1 MSWRPPRNTNG
12 EIKQEAGREASMFG
26 IVRLTLALLTCSL
39 ALGPVVAFA
48 FPSVYPTGTTIYRP
62 DKTWNGYTIF
72 PNPQGAI
79 LIDMNGNVVK
89 QWKGIGGVANP
100 NKILPGGYVMG
111 TTGNR
116 GPGYL
121 ENIDLVQVNWDGKIV
136 WKFNRYDEV
145 KDPGKE
151 VIWMARMHH
160 DYQREGN
167 PVGYYV
173 PGMNPSVDKGNTLIL
188 AYKDLRNPKVT
199 DKLLED
205 DVIYEVTWDGKIV
218 WEWRFSDH
226 FDELGFSEEAK
237 NTLYRHPEWSEQRG
251 TAGWLHTNSMS
262 ALGPNK
268 WSDAGDQRF
277 HPDNIIWSSRKANI
291 IGITDK
297 KSGKIVWRVGPDYTA
312 TPALQAL
319 GQIIGQ
325 HHPHMIPRGL
335 PGEGNILVFDDG
347 GWAGYG
353 APNPSS
359 LTGENNAQRDYS
371 RVIEFDPVTL
381 KVVWEYS
388 LATAGYQSATPNVN
402 YRFYSGYI
410 SSAQRLPNGNTLITE
425 GADGR
430 IFEVT
435 PEREIVWE
443 YVSPFF
449 FSPSPRFKPWNP
461 VYRAYRVPYEWVP
474 QLQKPVEKAV
484 TPPDNSKFRINP

>member
-1 MSWRPPRNTNG
+1 MKTKIRCL
-12 EIKQEAGREASMFG
+12 F
-26 IVRLTLALLTCSL
+26 VLLICLVVS
-39 ALGPVVAFA
+39 GPSILHA
-48 FPSVYPTGTTIYRP
+48 FPSVYPTGTTIYKP
-62 DKTWNGYTIF
+62 DKAWNGYTIF

-89 QWKGIGGVANP
+89 QWRGVGGAEHP

-116 GPGYL
+116 GPGHQD
-121 ENIDLVQVNWDGKIV
+121 NIDLVQVDWDGKTV

-145 KDPGKE
+145 KDPGKDA
-151 VIWMARMHH
+151 IWMARMHH

-167 PVGYYV
+167 PVGYYA
-173 PGMNPSVDKGNTLIL
+173 PGMPPSVDKGNTLIL
-188 AYKDLRNPKVT
+188 SHKNLRNPKIT
-199 DKLLED
+199 DKLLLD

-218 WEWRFSDH
+218 WEWLFSDH

-237 NTLYRHPEWSEQRG
+237 NTLYRHPGWNERRG
-251 TAGWLHTNSMS
+251 TADSLHTNSMS
-262 ALGPNK
+262 TLGPNK
-268 WSDAGDQRF
+268 WYDGGDQRF
-277 HPDNIIWSSRKANI
+277 HPDNIIWSARSANI

-319 GQIIGQ
+319 GWIIGQ
-325 HHPHMIPRGL
+325 HHPHMIPKGL

-353 APNPSS
+353 APNPVSA
-359 LTGENNAQRDYS
+359 TGEGNALRDYS

-381 KVVWEYS
+381 KIVWEYS
-388 LATAGYQSATPNVN
+388 PAAVGYGRPHN
-402 YRFYSGYI
+402 YRFYSGFY

-435 PEREIVWE
+435 SDLEIVWE

-449 FSPSPRFKPWNP
+449 YTPRLSPFAGQIRGSKPTQQI
-461 VYRAYRVPYEWVP
+461 YRAYRVPYEWVP